1 MYEEAANWY
10 IKYFDHYYPQND
22 PPSPSE
28 FVYQFGIM
36 YDYRCSLQWSELETI
51 FTQRWP
57 EIFGTYIIQGWNYL
71 FKGDSESAQI
81 AFSKVTN
88 DSEEAW
94 IAHFGLGVT
103 YANEKNGKA
112 AVKCFE
118 KALLSSEWAQKF
130 FSLRYQYAW
139 SLIDVKDYQKAEDQF
154 RIILSIYGDQPD
166 ILDLLGYCLYKQ
178 KKYDEAIAVFGKTL
192 ELWDPQ
198 VYKGYSP
205 YWTLARV
212 FCRLKRYDDAIETL
226 KHIGKDGK
234 ILKSALTEIQ
244 RIEKLKA
251 KTSQSGLATED
262 EDEAL
267 DEFVETFSERLD
279 ERPEFKRVAPIHSE
293 AILETFIEER
303 INRGETFCD
312 MHLSIY
318 EDENGYGRQYII
330 SGVGRIDL
338 LAVEKGSKDLV
349 VIELK
354 RNESDD
360 EVVGQISR
368 YMAWVKRNLAKEG
381 QVVKGIICVHKALKK
396 LVLSAS
402 NIPGLMVYEYDF
414 NFRIA
419 TIS

>member
-1 MYEEAANWY
+1 MRELLLQIPQNVERVYWARAYVAWLDGLYEEAANWY
-10 IKYFDHYYPQND
+10 IKYFDHNYPQND

-130 FSLRYQYAW
+130 
-139 SLIDVKDYQKAEDQF
+139 
-154 RIILSIYGDQPD
+154 
-166 ILDLLGYCLYKQ
+166 
-178 KKYDEAIAVFGKTL
+178 
-192 ELWDPQ
+192 
-198 VYKGYSP
+198 
-205 YWTLARV
+205 
-212 FCRLKRYDDAIETL
+212 
-226 KHIGKDGK
+226 
-234 ILKSALTEIQ
+234 
-244 RIEKLKA
+244 
-251 KTSQSGLATED
+251 
-262 EDEAL
+262 
-267 DEFVETFSERLD
+267 
-279 ERPEFKRVAPIHSE
+279 
-293 AILETFIEER
+293 
-303 INRGETFCD
+303 
-312 MHLSIY
+312 M
-318 EDENGYGRQYII
+318 
-330 SGVGRIDL
+330 